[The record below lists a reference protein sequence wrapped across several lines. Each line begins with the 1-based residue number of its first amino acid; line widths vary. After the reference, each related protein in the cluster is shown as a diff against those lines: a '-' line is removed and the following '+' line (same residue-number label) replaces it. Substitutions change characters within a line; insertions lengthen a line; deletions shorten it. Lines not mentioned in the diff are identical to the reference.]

1 MFPILRQHWTLWA
14 AWTLLSSALL
24 FANPWATFSW
34 PELFACVGALILAID
49 PRARRETLLAVGL
62 PAIALLCL
70 LDGEGASIARFAIN
84 WFVFIGAVL
93 LGARAV
99 DDQRELEAIAG
110 HLALGQDPEQAT
122 SNFLVAV
129 EREIDRARRHD
140 RTFVVL
146 SVAPHPRALDAGP
159 PSERLV
165 YRKLAKA
172 RWMLEL
178 ADLLRDELHR
188 YADVLPTYERVL
200 CAVPELEDSLVNA
213 LTKRITEVAQRT
225 RGLEIEIGVA
235 RYPQD
240 AWGVTDLIDFADV
253 QRPKPTLES
262 VPAPSPREVASAE
275 ASISGATR

>member
-178 ADLLRDELHR
+178 ADLLRDELTAMLMCSR
-188 YADVLPTYERVL
+188 LMSA
-200 CAVPELEDSLVNA
+200 S
-213 LTKRITEVAQRT
+213 
-225 RGLEIEIGVA
+225 
-235 RYPQD
+235 
-240 AWGVTDLIDFADV
+240 
-253 QRPKPTLES
+253 S
-262 VPAPSPREVASAE
+262 VPFLSSKTAWSMRSRSASQKSPKGPGVSKSKSAWPVIRKMPGASL
-275 ASISGATR
+275 T